1 MADGSVSNDKTGG
14 AAFPRLP
21 LLIIQNGTMSK
32 EDITRLRAN
41 GLCVVE
47 NKNPQSIRFLDPPR
61 SNNWTLE
68 EEAAIQLAR
77 VLLRE
82 GKIGGYNLRGS
93 VGAMYADIL
102 LAGDPLKRGPHTDA
116 MLAKRAT

>member
-14 AAFPRLP
+14 TAFPRMP

-102 LAGDPLKRGPHTDA
+102 LAGDPLKRVPHTDA